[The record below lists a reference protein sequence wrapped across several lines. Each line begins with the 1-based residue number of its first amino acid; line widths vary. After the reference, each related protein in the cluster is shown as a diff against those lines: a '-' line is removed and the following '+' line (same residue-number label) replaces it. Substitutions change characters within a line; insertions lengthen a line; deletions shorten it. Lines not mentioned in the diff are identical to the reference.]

1 MKWST
6 KALKRTVQATLLGS
20 GLVLGLAQTASA
32 QDPYQYDRYNRD
44 SVKRHQKD
52 EKRELKRHQRL
63 ERDEFGNSAALR
75 RHQKEEQRDLKRH
88 QKGEKRSFDGRDRWW
103 RP

>member
-1 MKWST
+1 MNWNIN
-6 KALKRTVQATLLGS
+6 ALKRAVRVTLLGS
-20 GLVLGLAQTASA
+20 ALVLGLAQTASA

-44 SVKRHQKD
+44 SVKRHQKE
-52 EKRELKRHQRL
+52 EKRDLKRHQRL
-63 ERDEFGNSAALR
+63 ERDEFGNSADLR

-88 QKGEKRSFDGRDRWW
+88 QKHEKRSFDGRDRSW